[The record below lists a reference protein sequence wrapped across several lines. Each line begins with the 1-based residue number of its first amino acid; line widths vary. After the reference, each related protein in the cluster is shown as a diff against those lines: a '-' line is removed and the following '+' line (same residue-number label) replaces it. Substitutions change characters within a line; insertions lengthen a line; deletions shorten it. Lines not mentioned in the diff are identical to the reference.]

1 MAGFFLTF
9 EGGEGGGKTTQAA
22 LLAEALRKRGHT
34 VLLTREPGGTAVGQ
48 VLRRLVLEP
57 DGPGLAPE
65 AELLLL
71 LADRAQHVREVI
83 LPGLHANRVV
93 IADRFVD
100 STLAYQGYGRGLPLE
115 LLTTLNR
122 LVCRACMPTLTF
134 LLDVPVSVGLQ
145 RAGQRRKT
153 AQADTFEAQTLDFHQ
168 RVRDGFSAVARAH
181 PQRVR
186 VIDADRP
193 VDPIHQQIVSIVLER
208 MEQAALVTRQT

>member
-9 EGGEGGGKTTQAA
+9 EGVEGGGKTTQAK

-34 VLLTREPGGTAVGQ
+34 VRLTQEPGGTAVGQ

-71 LADRAQHVREVI
+71 LADRAQHVHEVI
-83 LPGLHANRVV
+83 LPGLRANKVV

-100 STLAYQGYGRGLPLE
+100 STLAYQGYGRGLPPE
-115 LLTTLNR
+115 LLTTLNH
-122 LVCRACMPTLTF
+122 LMFRACMPTLTF
-134 LLDVPVSVGLQ
+134 LLDVPVSVGLR
-145 RAGQRRKT
+145 RAGQCRKT

-168 RVRDGFSAVARAH
+168 RVQAGFSTVARAH
-181 PQRVR
+181 PQRVQ
-186 VIDADRP
+186 VIDAGRP

-208 MEQAALVTRQT
+208 MERAALVTRQT